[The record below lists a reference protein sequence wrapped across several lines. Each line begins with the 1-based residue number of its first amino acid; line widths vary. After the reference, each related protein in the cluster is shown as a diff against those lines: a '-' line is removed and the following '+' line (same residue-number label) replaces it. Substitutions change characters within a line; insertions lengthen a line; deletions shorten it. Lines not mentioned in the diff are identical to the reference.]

1 MALIEA
7 APSDRAMPEPTL
19 AVLRKLEE
27 LQPDNS
33 RALWFLG
40 MADAGA
46 GRRGAAIVR
55 WRRLYDQLPR
65 QSKRRAELKAAID
78 RLEAAK

>member
-1 MALIEA
+1 
-7 APSDRAMPEPTL
+7 
-19 AVLRKLEE
+19 
-27 LQPDNS
+27 
-33 RALWFLG
+33 

-65 QSKRRAELKAAID
+65 QGKRRADLKAAIE
-78 RLEAAK
+78 RLETAE